1 MRSSSS
7 LLAAACAALA
17 LAAPAAAQTPLDA
30 VLLEAE
36 GDVVKLNKGRE
47 HGVLPGQV
55 YDLYREARLY
65 VLPLTK
71 GEVPLVQS
79 QARIGRVLVF
89 DAEPTTARARV
100 VAREEK
106 AGAIAVGVRALQNP
120 TVAAPNRRPEFLA
133 MTAPPPVA
141 WRGRVEL
148 RLPISNEGDDDVVY
162 TWRVTGGVLDHDR
175 TLLPVNGWT
184 APPRAGSYQV
194 TVEVRDGAGNVARQQ
209 LVLQSTGMEGAR
221 PYGTPKPGRSLGA
234 SRYQQVR
241 DVAFDRLK
249 VDRASRRFVLDQAP
263 GWGGTA
269 GVVVESPELDRGW
282 RIRLETELDLGAL
295 AVANPTPEGPG
306 ALYVLDRKSRTV
318 LRYGFGREWAQVM
331 KQEPVV
337 IGDPDGGVGNGRF
350 VRPVDLAVSAA
361 GECYVLDAEQG
372 AVQAFNPQ
380 GAFLVSFGRPGSR
393 ALELQD
399 PKALAIGPD
408 GVYVLDDGR
417 KTVVIYRGWRPVAEV
432 AVGGPEEELV
442 GLAVDSFTGTIFVLD
457 RLAGAIKR
465 FDGRDGK
472 ALGPLPIPAG
482 SAAAL
487 SKPTRLRMDATRVLW
502 VVDKDGQAVARFDG
516 DGHFLG
522 RSERYDIPA
531 NARIAGLPGGGVA
544 VLDRGSG
551 QVTCLDQEGWILARF
566 GKKGSKPGELDEPVD
581 VAVTSSSEVVVLD
594 AGRSQVVRYSRQ
606 GAFLDTGGGASDFT
620 GCFDLSAVNDR
631 SYLALLQQRPSENFN
646 LLNPVTGRGERPW
659 GELAG
664 ELTPRFGCVTGI
676 TGRVDGRGGAESAK
690 PVFWFCDEDGEK
702 LFRFQMPAQAPTEP
716 LDLELE
722 AVADI
727 EAMVTNHVVVVDGG
741 ERRVLLLHPNGA
753 VAATV
758 ASDRLERPG
767 DAGVDDYGRI
777 WVVDG
782 ATQRLVE
789 LAD

>member
-1 MRSSSS
+1 MRSSNF
-7 LLAAACAALA
+7 AALVLA
-17 LAAPAAAQTPLDA
+17 LLAAPAAAQTPLDA

-47 HGVLPGQV
+47 HGVAPGQV

-106 AGAIAVGVRALQNP
+106 AGVIAVGVRALQNP

-133 MTAPPPVA
+133 LTAPPPAA
-141 WRGRVEL
+141 WRGRVAL

-162 TWRVTGGVLDHDR
+162 TWRVTGGVLDHER

-234 SRYQQVR
+234 SRYQLVR

-249 VDRASRRFVLDQAP
+249 VDRASRRFILDQTP
-263 GWGGTA
+263 GWGGDC
-269 GVVVESPELDRGW
+269 GVVVESPELDKNW
-282 RIRLETELDLGAL
+282 RIRLDTELDLV
-295 AVANPTPEGPG
+295 AVAVADPTPEGPG
-306 ALYVLDRKSRTV
+306 ALYCLDRKSQTV

-331 KQEPVV
+331 KQEPIVL
-337 IGDPDGGVGNGRF
+337 GDPDGGVGNGRF
-350 VRPVDLAVSAA
+350 VKPVDLAVSPQ

-372 AVQAFNPQ
+372 AVQAFNAQ
-380 GAFLVSFGRPGSR
+380 GAFLVSFGRPGARS
-393 ALELQD
+393 LELQD

-442 GLAVDSFTGTIFVLD
+442 GLAVDSFTGTIYVLD

-472 ALGPLPIPAG
+472 ALGALPIAPG

-487 SKPTRLRMDATRVLW
+487 SKPTRLRMDPTRVLW

-522 RSERYDIPA
+522 RSERLDVPA

-551 QVTCLDQEGWILARF
+551 QVTCLDQDGWIVARF
-566 GKKGSKPGELDEPVD
+566 GKKGTKPGELDEPVD

-594 AGRSQVVRYSRQ
+594 AGRGQVVRFSQR
-606 GAFLDTGGGASDFT
+606 GAFLEAAGGDFS

-631 SYLALLQQRPSENFN
+631 SYLALLQQRASENFN
-646 LLNPVTGRGERPW
+646 LLNPVSGKGERPW

-716 LDLELE
+716 LDIELDS
-722 AVADI
+722 VVDI

-741 ERRVLLLHPNGA
+741 ERRVLLLQPNGA

-758 ASDRLERPG
+758 ASDRLEKPG

-782 ATQRLVE
+782 ATQRIVE
-789 LAD
+789 LVD